1 MHVFSATISDVKVL
15 RDSIDTI
22 AQLIDEGILKVK
34 PEGLEMLA
42 ADRAMV
48 AVIDFKLSANAFD
61 SYSCDAPASLGLN
74 LLNLLTILKRAG
86 TSDKLG
92 LKLNNTDNRLELTL
106 TGESTRKFA
115 IPLLELSTED
125 VPNIGQFA
133 FTANAELSTDVLSNG
148 IDDADVIADSII
160 IELAPGKVKMWAEGD
175 SSKTELNLE
184 SGSVALS
191 SVDAKEAVKAR
202 YPLEYLKKIMKASK
216 LAEKTTI
223 KMGNDYPMR
232 MDFSGDKAKIGFV
245 LAPRVSEE

>member
-1 MHVFSATISDVKVL
+1 MFSATLTDVKLL
-15 RDSIDTI
+15 RDSMDAI
-22 AQLIDEGILKVK
+22 AQLIDEGVLKLK

-48 AVIDFKLSANAFD
+48 AVVDFKLSANAFD
-61 SYSCDAPASLGLN
+61 SYNCDAAASVGLN
-74 LLNLLTILKRAG
+74 LLNFLTILKRAG
-86 TSDKLG
+86 SADKLNIR
-92 LKLNNTDNRLELTL
+92 LNSTDNRLELTL

-115 IPLLELSTED
+115 IPLLELNAED
-125 VPNIGQFA
+125 VPNITQFQ

-148 IDDADVIADSII
+148 IDDADVIADSVM

-175 SSKTELNLE
+175 SSKTELDLE

-202 YPLEYLKKIMKASK
+202 YPLEYLKKMVKAGKLASK
-216 LAEKTTI
+216 TTVRI
-223 KMGNDYPMR
+223 GNDYPMR
-232 MDFSGDKAKIGFV
+232 MDFAGDKAKIGFV

>member
-1 MHVFSATISDVKVL
+1 MFSATLSDVKIL
-15 RDSIDTI
+15 RDSIDAI
-22 AQLIDEGILKVK
+22 AQIIDEGVLRLK

-48 AVIDFKLSANAFD
+48 AVVDFKLSANAFEN
-61 SYSCDAPASLGLN
+61 YNCDAASSVGLN
-74 LLNLLTILKRAG
+74 LLNFLTILKRAG
-86 TSDKLG
+86 AADKLNI
-92 LKLNNTDNRLELTL
+92 KLNSTDNRLEITL

-115 IPLLELSTED
+115 IPLLELNAED
-125 VPNIGQFA
+125 VPNITQFQ

-148 IDDADVIADSII
+148 VDDADVIADSIM
-160 IELAPGKVKMWAEGD
+160 IELAPGKVRMWAEGD

-202 YPLEYLKKIMKASK
+202 YPIEYLKKMLKAGK
-216 LAEKTTI
+216 LAGKTTLRI
-223 KMGNDYPMR
+223 GNDYPMR
-232 MDFSGDKAKIGFV
+232 MDFAGDKAKIGFV

>member
-1 MHVFSATISDVKVL
+1 MFSATLSDVKVF
-15 RDSIDTI
+15 RDSIDAI
-22 AQLIDEGILKVK
+22 AQIIDEGVIKFK

-48 AVIDFKLSANAFD
+48 VVVDFKLSANAFEN
-61 SYSCDAPASLGLN
+61 YSCDAPAAVGLN

-86 TSDKLG
+86 NADKLS

-106 TGESTRKFA
+106 AGESTRKFA
-115 IPLLELSTED
+115 VPLLELNSED
-125 VPNIGQFA
+125 VPNITQFA

-148 IDDADVIADSII
+148 IDDADVIADSLM

-202 YPLEYLKKIMKASK
+202 YPLEYLKKIMKAGK
-216 LAEKTTI
+216 LAEKATL